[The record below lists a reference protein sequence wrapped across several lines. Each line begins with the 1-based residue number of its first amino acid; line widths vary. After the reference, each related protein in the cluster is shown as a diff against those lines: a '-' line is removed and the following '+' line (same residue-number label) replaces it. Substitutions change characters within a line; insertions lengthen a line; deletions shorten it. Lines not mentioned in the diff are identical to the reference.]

1 MDKDKKIRRR
11 SDITYTFVRRY
22 LAGGWKHRPSY
33 GISYDGGGTVDTVD
47 INDMM
52 RADAGKGMEN
62 MTFQDFKLSSP
73 LKTVCPF

>member
-1 MDKDKKIRRR
+1 MDKDKKTAEDP
-11 SDITYTFVRRY
+11 DIAYTVKEISCRG
-22 LAGGWKHRPSY
+22 LEHRPSY

-62 MTFQDFKLSSP
+62 MTFQDFKLP
-73 LKTVCPF
+73 KPFEDSVPF